1 MILLEDNNGLYSIYD
16 KGDNKV
22 KKAKLR
28 LSIK

>member
-1 MILLEDNNGLYSIYD
+1 MILLEDNDRLHNTRG

-28 LSIK
+28 LDIK

>member
-1 MILLEDNNGLYSIYD
+1 MILLKDNNGLYGTRG

-28 LSIK
+28 LGIK